1 MPLRHPLALCLAALA
16 CASPDAPREPLPNL
30 SALVQLP
37 LLQERTFSR
46 DACEVVEGCALP
58 GDRRL
63 LRFNLSTPNTGT
75 ADLVVGDPLVNGVPR
90 PGFVYAP
97 CHDHFHF
104 EGFAD
109 YRLLT
114 MDGREVGRG
123 HKQAFCLEDTDH
135 APSFPLTIVADRD
148 RFTCLRQGIHVGWMD
163 VYLRTLA
170 CQYVDVTD
178 VPPGRYRL
186 RATVNVE
193 RRIRESRYDDN
204 VGELVVDIPPR
215 VPVVDAG
222 ADGGADVPP
231 IDPTL
236 PCAVAEQGVNRDCG
250 WDAERDIRRCAPGA
264 RVVLGCDPGCGAP
277 LGQCL
282 GDPMI
287 RVCEGERPCVDA
299 VALASNDDS
308 CPGDAGRNPC
318 ARVTFTCPP
327 SGVIRVLTAAY
338 RAGEAHTCRVASP

>member
-1 MPLRHPLALCLAALA
+1 MPLRHPLTLALALLA
-16 CASPDAPREPLPNL
+16 CASPEPSAPAPNL
-30 SALVQLP
+30 APIVSLP
-37 LLQERTFSR
+37 LLQERTFSA
-46 DACEVVEGCALP
+46 DACEVMEGCAGP
-58 GDRRL
+58 GGRRL
-63 LRFNLSTPNTGT
+63 LRFNLSTTNTGT
-75 ADLVVGDPLVNGVPR
+75 ADLVVGSPTYPDGGLR

-104 EGFAD
+104 DGFAD

-135 APSFPLTIVADRD
+135 APSFPLRIVADRD
-148 RFTCLRQGIHVGWMD
+148 RFSCAAQGIHVGWMD

-186 RATVNVE
+186 RATVNAE
-193 RRIRESRYDDN
+193 RRIRETRYDDN
-204 VGELVVDIPPR
+204 VAELVVDIPAA
-215 VPVVDAG
+215 VPDAG
-222 ADGGADVPP
+222 ADAAVDAPP

-236 PCAVAEQGVNRDCG
+236 PCAMTEQGVHRDCG
-250 WDAERDIRRCAPGA
+250 WDAEPSTRSCTPGA
-264 RVVLGCDPGCGAP
+264 RVVIGCDPGCGAP

-282 GDPMI
+282 GDPML
-287 RVCEGERPCVDA
+287 RVCDGTTPCSDFA
-299 VALASNDDS
+299 SLAANDDS

-327 SGVIRVLTAAY
+327 SGVVRVLTAPYQAGQAY
-338 RAGEAHTCRVASP
+338 TCRAASP